1 MTQEKSIAQRKAE
14 HLRIAA
20 KPESHFRQKTTLLEE
35 VDFVHC
41 ALPELSLAE
50 IDLSVELCGKR
61 LAAPLYFSGM
71 TGGTDEA
78 REINKALARV
88 AERHQIAF
96 GLGSQ
101 RPMLRDPKWRSTYE
115 VRDVAPSMLLFSNIG
130 AVQAAASPTAQI
142 KSLVD
147 DVGADALCIHLN
159 PAQELTQG
167 EGDRDF
173 HGCLDAIQRL
183 CAELGVPVIVKEV
196 GAGLSPFVASQ
207 LISLGVSVVD
217 VAGAGGTSWVGIEA
231 QRGGIEDATLGEE
244 LWDWGIPTAAALLT
258 ISPLGVPV
266 LSSGGI
272 KTGMDVARS
281 VALGAR
287 AVGIA
292 GEALR
297 AYLRGGESAVD
308 ELIAHIVR
316 TLRAVSVMTRSR
328 NMEELARTPKLLGPR
343 LSAWE
348 KALQVQS
355 RHSIF
360 T

>member
-1 MTQEKSIAQRKAE
+1 MDKNMTQEKSIAQRKAE

-35 VDFVHC
+35 VDFIHC
-41 ALPELSLAE
+41 ALPELSVAQ
-50 IDLSVELCGKR
+50 IDLSVELVGKR

-115 VRDVAPSMLLFSNIG
+115 VRDVAPGVVLFSNIG
-130 AVQAAASPTAQI
+130 AVQAASSSTKEIQ
-142 KSLVD
+142 SLVR
-147 DVGADALCIHLN
+147 DVAADALCVHLN
-159 PAQELTQG
+159 PAQELTQS

-173 HGCLDAIQRL
+173 RGCLAAIARL
-183 CAELGVPVIVKEV
+183 CAELDRPVIVKEV
-196 GAGLSPFVASQ
+196 GAGLSPAVAKQ
-207 LISLGVSVVD
+207 LLAAGVSVID

-231 QRGGIEDATLGEE
+231 QRGDEHDATLGEE
-244 LWDWGIPTAAALLT
+244 LWDWGTPTGAALL
-258 ISPLGVPV
+258 SLASLGAPV
-266 LSSGGI
+266 LASGGI

-297 AYLRGGESAVD
+297 AYLRGGEPAVD
-308 ELIAHIVR
+308 TMLEHMKR
-316 TLRAVSVMTRSR
+316 TLRAVALMTGSKT
-328 NMEELARTPKLLGPR
+328 MSELARAPKVIGPR
-343 LSAWE
+343 LAAWAE
-348 KALQVQS
+348 ALRS
-355 RHSIF
+355 P
-360 T
+360 